1 MLGENLKKYRL
12 ARSLSIKEV
21 AAAVAI
27 DPSLLSRIEHEERR
41 PTEDQ
46 VRELANLYELDAQAL
61 LKDWISDKVYEVLY
75 NYPAIAPEV
84 LKAMETRIAYLTGPK
99 ALETQAISDSMALEL
114 KQIDELR
121 NKWNSQ
127 RPAQGLQLDKLN
139 ESFGVNYTFESN
151 RIEGN
156 TLSLQETYMVIN
168 DGLTIAG
175 KSLQEHLEAINH
187 DEAIGF
193 VRELAGNKLPLTEYR
208 LKQIHHL
215 VLKGLDRKNA
225 GMYRSVPVRIS
236 GSTHIPPEPYI
247 VPKLMEELF
256 TFYKTEKERMHPVLL
271 AAEMHERLVTV
282 HPFIDGNGRTARLL
296 MNLILLRNGYTIAI
310 LKGNNKDRLTY
321 YQALQAVQEDANTTP
336 FYQLITGA
344 VKTSLL
350 EHLSLV

>member
-1 MLGENLKKYRL
+1 MLGANLKSYRL
-12 ARSLSIKEV
+12 DQSLTIKEV
-21 AAAVAI
+21 AAALAI

-41 PTEDQ
+41 PSEDQ
-46 VRELANLYELDAQAL
+46 VRELANLYQLDAQAL
-61 LKDWISDKVYEVLY
+61 LKDWVSDKVYEVLN
-75 NYPAIAPEV
+75 NYPDLAPDV
-84 LKAMETRIAYLTGPK
+84 LKAMETRIAYLAGPK
-99 ALETQAISDSMALEL
+99 AMLTQAVSDKLTEEL

-121 NKWNSQ
+121 NKWNAQ
-127 RPAQGLQLDKLN
+127 RPAKGLQLKKLN

-151 RIEGN
+151 KIEGN

-175 KSLQEHLEAINH
+175 KSVQEHLEAINH
-187 DEAIGF
+187 DEAIEF
-193 VRELAGNKLPLTEYR
+193 VRELASNKLPLTEYR
-208 LKQIHHL
+208 LKQIHNL

-225 GMYRSVPVRIS
+225 GVYRSVPVRIT
-236 GSTHIPPEPYI
+236 GSSHLPPEPYL

-256 TFYKTEKERMHPVLL
+256 VFYNTEKERMHAVLL

-310 LKGNNKDRLTY
+310 LKGNNQDRLTY

-336 FYQLITGA
+336 FYHLITGA
-344 VKTSLL
+344 VKTSLQ